1 MAGNA
6 CTHREATAAL
16 SDKAEHLTAV
26 SQFCFVC
33 SGPFPKAG
41 DSMVY
46 TTNYLAISGMFEAVQ
61 QALMISGSHRA
72 YLQVP
77 DLQRAL

>member
-1 MAGNA
+1 
-6 CTHREATAAL
+6 
-16 SDKAEHLTAV
+16 
-26 SQFCFVC
+26 
-33 SGPFPKAG
+33 
-41 DSMVY
+41 MVY